1 MESATVSRVKHTKNL
16 LREVFSIKM
25 GICLVLGFASGM
37 PLFVILTLLGA
48 FLRDLGVNL
57 KEIGLFSLCMFPYTW
72 KFVWAPL
79 VDRYNLFKLGRRRS
93 WLILS
98 QLLVFAS
105 ILILGAFNPLK
116 YLYIIA
122 IVCLIL
128 SFASATQD
136 IVIDA
141 YRREILDDNELGL
154 GNSLFISS
162 YRVAGLVPGGISLI
176 LADFMGWTEVFVVT
190 SIFMLPCLLVT
201 IFLKE
206 PKVCNTPRTLRAA
219 ITEPFL
225 EFVQRKG
232 LKHLLLIVAF
242 VFFYKLGDSMATALA
257 TPFYIDLGYSLKTI
271 GIVAKNAGLWSM
283 IIGGILGGMI
293 MLKTGINKALW
304 IFGFGQLITI
314 LGFVLLAYVKNST
327 GHTPSII
334 LFVLVIVAEFLGAGL
349 GTAAFVSFIA
359 STTNKAYTA
368 TQFALLTSLS
378 AVPRTFCNA
387 TTGFIVE
394 SLGWQN
400 FFVFC
405 TILAVPGML
414 LLLKVAPFRENKES

>member
-1 MESATVSRVKHTKNL
+1 
-16 LREVFSIKM
+16 
-25 GICLVLGFASGM
+25 
-37 PLFVILTLLGA
+37 
-48 FLRDLGVNL
+48 
-57 KEIGLFSLCMFPYTW
+57 
-72 KFVWAPL
+72 
-79 VDRYNLFKLGRRRS
+79 
-93 WLILS
+93 
-98 QLLVFAS
+98 
-105 ILILGAFNPLK
+105 
-116 YLYIIA
+116 
-122 IVCLIL
+122 
-128 SFASATQD
+128 
-136 IVIDA
+136 
-141 YRREILDDNELGL
+141 
-154 GNSLFISS
+154 
-162 YRVAGLVPGGISLI
+162 
-176 LADFMGWTEVFVVT
+176 
-190 SIFMLPCLLVT
+190 
-201 IFLKE
+201 
-206 PKVCNTPRTLRAA
+206 
-219 ITEPFL
+219 
-225 EFVQRKG
+225 
-232 LKHLLLIVAF
+232 
-242 VFFYKLGDSMATALA
+242 
-257 TPFYIDLGYSLKTI
+257 
-271 GIVAKNAGLWSM
+271 M

-327 GHTPSII
+327 GNTPSIL